1 MRTVK
6 NVENLKSV
14 GGNEIAIKCKLF
26 LINKNSDMRVVQKW
40 RHTRAFGAT
49 HILHHTIIGIFWH
62 SASTPLHLYVLTLIT
77 LPLTH

>member
-26 LINKNSDMRVVQKW
+26 LINKISDMGVVQK
-40 RHTRAFGAT
+40 
-49 HILHHTIIGIFWH
+49 
-62 SASTPLHLYVLTLIT
+62 
-77 LPLTH
+77 